1 MSTSSELLDRAVD
14 QLATLPGVGKRTAMR
29 FVLDILRRE
38 DPEVY
43 DMTRAL
49 IDLKENI
56 KYCQECKNI
65 SDQDICSICSDDRRD
80 PTLICVVEDIRDVM
94 AIENTMQ
101 FKGRY
106 HVLGGSISPM
116 DGIGP
121 DELNIDSLIE
131 RTSDAKVNEVILALS
146 TTMEGDTTSFYI
158 YRKIQNNNVQVSVI
172 ARGISIGDELE
183 YADEITLGRSILH
196 RTPYE
201 QALSS

>member
-1 MSTSSELLDRAVD
+1 
-14 QLATLPGVGKRTAMR
+14 MR
-29 FVLDILRRE
+29 FVLDILRRD

-65 SDQDICSICSDDRRD
+65 SDQIICSICSDDRRD
-80 PTLICVVEDIRDVM
+80 HSLICVVEDIRDVM

-131 RTSDAKVNEVILALS
+131 RTADTKVKEVILALS

-158 YRKIQNNNVQVSVI
+158 YRKIQNNDVQVSVI

>member
-1 MSTSSELLDRAVD
+1 MTTSSELLDNAVD

-29 FVLDILRRE
+29 YVLDLLRRDNSE
-38 DPEVY
+38 ILDLAGAIVQ
-43 DMTRAL
+43 
-49 IDLKENI
+49 LKEQI
-56 KYCQECKNI
+56 KYCKVCKNI
-65 SDQDICSICSDDRRD
+65 SDQEVCSICSNDRRD
-80 PTLICVVEDIRDVM
+80 SSLICVVEDIRDVI

-131 RTSDAKVNEVILALS
+131 RTVDPLVKEVILALS

-158 YRKIQNNNVQVSVI
+158 YRKIQDNDIQVSVI

-183 YADEITLGRSILH
+183 YADEVTLGRSILN

-201 QALSS
+201 QALST

>member
-1 MSTSSELLDRAVD
+1 M
-14 QLATLPGVGKRTAMR
+14 ATLPGVGKRTAMR
-29 FVLDILRRE
+29 YVLDLLRRE
-38 DPEVY
+38 SGEVA
-43 DMTRAL
+43 DIARAL
-49 IDLKENI
+49 IELKQHI
-56 KYCQECKNI
+56 RYCRDCKNI
-65 SDQDICSICSDDRRD
+65 SDQDVCSICSDARRD
-80 PTLICVVEDIRDVM
+80 SSTLCVVEDIRDVM

-121 DELNIDSLIE
+121 DDLNISSLIDRASGE
-131 RTSDAKVNEVILALS
+131 AITEVILALS

-158 YRKIQNNNVQVSVI
+158 YRKLQQAEVKVSVI

-183 YADEITLGRSILH
+183 YADEVTLGRSILN